1 MLNWGCV
8 FAYNEANCDV
18 ELHKL
23 FTDGIMVDVDP
34 AIQPQRNGGDRVHT
48 STPMFCDQILG
59 LMNEE
64 ENRRRTKTAGHVAE
78 PFFDF
83 CCRFR
88 YYCPYIPS
96 LRRI

>member
-34 AIQPQRNGGDRVHT
+34 AIHPQRNGGDRVHT
-48 STPMFCDQILG
+48 STPMFCV
-59 LMNEE
+59 
-64 ENRRRTKTAGHVAE
+64 TKSW
-78 PFFDF
+78 D
-83 CCRFR
+83 
-88 YYCPYIPS
+88 
-96 LRRI
+96 

>member
-59 LMNEE
+59 LKNTGPAG
-64 ENRRRTKTAGHVAE
+64 TKTIGR
-78 PFFDF
+78 PR
-83 CCRFR
+83 CRALLRGRALMR
-88 YYCPYIPS
+88 Y
-96 LRRI
+96 